1 MLYFLSQG
9 KEVVKFLCLFYRF
22 GIILAFVL
30 TNNFIFINDNKLNHY
45 GKQMYGL
52 NVPNGN
58 D

>member
-1 MLYFLSQG
+1 MIFH
-9 KEVVKFLCLFYRF
+9 
-22 GIILAFVL
+22 
-30 TNNFIFINDNKLNHY
+30 IFINDNKLNHY